1 MRAEYEESNLRL
13 QSFVPLPPLIP
24 WLFFPLLF
32 SFAMSTKLDP
42 HQVAL
47 EIFCH
52 SGHLPAPLLLLPLFF
67 LPLGFSFFSLSIL
80 PLVQTLHFLIVIGLR
95 LLVQEFLLLL
105 GAFRSLEPLVLRRL
119 SPLR

>member
-1 MRAEYEESNLRL
+1 
-13 QSFVPLPPLIP
+13 
-24 WLFFPLLF
+24 
-32 SFAMSTKLDP
+32 MSARMSSYVRRSRT
-42 HQVAL
+42 HR
-47 EIFCH
+47 
-52 SGHLPAPLLLLPLFF
+52 PLFF

-105 GAFRSLEPLVLRRL
+105 GAFRSLEPLALRRL